1 MKNLKNIYLHVGG
14 DKAGSTTIQRFFDA
28 NRDKLAEAGY
38 YYAKDVSHYLLAGF
52 FSHHPML
59 LDAYRV
65 QGIRYDEES
74 VKRMACEYV
83 DDLISDLRSGEYH
96 TLILS
101 YEGFLGLTEEEMHSL
116 KHFLLEWSDNVS
128 VIYYLRP
135 HLSYATSAMS
145 QRVRLGETAWGA
157 HPPITIY
164 MPRLKILKN
173 VFGRSALSLRR
184 FSRADLLGGDVL
196 QDFTAQINMPKTL
209 VGNLD
214 VTVPKANESLA
225 EEAILIGSAIARL
238 LKPVSGPIGA
248 DFNKIFCPVLE
259 RIKGRRYRLS
269 KLQIEVIQ
277 RATKRDIKGVSREF
291 GIDLG
296 MEKPNPSTSRALSGQ
311 AAASLA
317 RLLVEQVLPE
327 QKLPP
332 ELPVWPAEASVVKA
346 AQGRVTV
353 DLGAGFNL
361 KSDGLY
367 DLIVAVENSSK
378 CWWGGDIAPVKLC
391 YHWFDQKGSRVIFDG
406 ISTEFPDERI
416 GPGEMVK
423 LKMRIKMP
431 DSSGTYK
438 LQITLLQEYF
448 EWFERIGLET
458 SWLSVDYSE
467 DRDLSFKR
475 LALEPRRLW
484 LRYIFYNYRILCY
497 FISEVFSNRK

>member
-1 MKNLKNIYLHVGG
+1 LYYESDCILKKLKNIYLHVGG
-14 DKAGSTTIQRFFDA
+14 DKAGSTTIQHVFDA
-28 NRDKLAEAGY
+28 NRARLAEAGY
-38 YYAKDVSHYLLAGF
+38 YYAKNSNHYHLAGF
-52 FSHHPML
+52 FSQRPML
-59 LDAYRV
+59 LDCYRLNASH
-65 QGIRYDEES
+65 YDKDS
-74 VKRMACEYV
+74 IKVLACKYI
-83 DDLISDLRSGEYH
+83 DDLTSDLRSGNYH

-101 YEGFLGLTEEEMHSL
+101 YEGFVGLSQEEMFNL
-116 KHFLLEWSDNVS
+116 RNFLLEWSDNVN

-135 HLSYATSAMS
+135 HLSYATSGMS
-145 QRVRLGETAWGA
+145 QRVRLGTTAWGA
-157 HPPITIY
+157 HPPIPIY
-164 MPRLKILKN
+164 MPRLKILKK

-209 VGNLD
+209 VENLD

-259 RIKGRRYRLS
+259 RIKGQRYRLS

-317 RLLVEQVLPE
+317 RLLVEQVLPD

-346 AQGRVTV
+346 AQGKVTV

-361 KSDGLY
+361 KSDGLC
-367 DLIVAVENSSK
+367 DLIVAVENNSK

-391 YHWFDQKGSRVIFDG
+391 YHWFDQKGGRVIFDG
-406 ISTEFPDERI
+406 IRTELPDERI
-416 GPGEMVK
+416 GPGEIVK

-438 LQITLLQEYF
+438 LQLTLLQEYF
-448 EWFERIGLET
+448 QWFEKIGLET

-467 DRDLSFKR
+467 DRDLSFK
-475 LALEPRRLW
+475 LL
-484 LRYIFYNYRILCY
+484 
-497 FISEVFSNRK
+497 